1 MSIIEAVN
9 RGNNPFIGGSRT
21 PNAPPP
27 ALGGSIASANTNVS
41 SPEGGEQ
48 PGQPFFARN
57 NQGSNIGIPYTRLVP
72 LGSERLGL
80 AEPLGANEDDHRGT
94 LGAGHQGK
102 KSDFINETEDL
113 RATRIGFIH
122 GRRSFTADGP
132 PASHNVNGFGSNPQT
147 NPYPANPRGPSQYM
161 LAPGMVGTE
170 RFQKLCSLEYLQR
183 YFKTFL
189 SNQSFDLGG
198 LHVPH
203 LRDVRDAGGNPIL
216 DEEGNGTMEP
226 APPPANQGDWWKS
239 GVLRKAM
246 ELTGPGDLPGYYGF
260 QTPKN
265 ALDSGDWTSVVSLGG
280 NADGAY
286 NDDDPKLNSPAKNLP
301 LIRQGIFTMDTSP
314 FLRGKGMLH
323 YMTRCTQHAA
333 MPQTITYAGDD
344 GPQTKTVQPF
354 SMNRCFGDEV
364 AFELLER
371 GLETIGVTDWRPDGI
386 VLSKG
391 TNDPNDKLSDEYF
404 DVRDGQL
411 YNMRIQGPA
420 LASTWTGDPA
430 LEMMPLDK
438 VFIVVIADVW
448 WGRTK
453 QQVDE
458 LERTAGEDGNVP
470 YETQKGPKITK
481 VTLADFKRR
490 AEQMFAGDNEAFPES
505 GRVSLTNFRVEAA
518 TSSQMINYSPL
529 TFDLANEQKT
539 SDNTEKYRKVGG
551 QSRMGLKLNEACGE
565 YIVGGWCIGNVLD
578 TAASRAVFAGA
589 GSNIG
594 VRTAPNSMAIN
605 LNVQIEWWDAD
616 RMYRNFANKQ
626 NADNTPQL
634 TARYQQSHPDF
645 DGEDFPYDAVNI
657 PPLVAADGTSKSE
670 QALGSLAWLPEGEEG
685 EEEGGGGED
694 EGEEY

>member
-41 SPEGGEQ
+41 NPQGGVQ

-72 LGSERLGL
+72 LGSDRIGL
-80 AEPLGANEDDHRGT
+80 ANPTEANEADHRGT
-94 LGAGHQGK
+94 LGSGSNGK

-122 GRRSFTADGP
+122 GRRSFDDDVRLPT
-132 PASHNVNGFGSNPQT
+132 SHNVNGFGVNPQT
-147 NPYPANPRGPSQYM
+147 NPFPANANGPNQYM

-183 YFKTFL
+183 YFKSFL
-189 SNQSFDLGG
+189 STRSIDLGALDSCHG
-198 LHVPH
+198 VVEEDEDGNEVVSEV
-203 LRDVRDAGGNPIL
+203 DVAEQQKR
-216 DEEGNGTMEP
+216 
-226 APPPANQGDWWKS
+226 WWKS
-239 GVLRKAM
+239 GILRKAK
-246 ELTGPGDLPGYYGF
+246 EATGASNVQAFLAFTQPR
-260 QTPKN
+260 N
-265 ALDSGDWTSVVSLGG
+265 ALDTGDWTKAMALGG
-280 NADGAY
+280 IEDGAY
-286 NDDDPKLNSPAKNLP
+286 NADDPSTNSPAKNLP
-301 LIRQGIFTMDTSP
+301 TIRQGIFACDTSP

-323 YMTRCTQHAA
+323 YMTRCTQFAT
-333 MPQTITYAGDD
+333 MPQTLTWEAAD
-344 GPQTKTVQPF
+344 GTNATATVQPY

-364 AFELLER
+364 AFDLLER
-371 GLETIGVTDWRPDGI
+371 ALEDIGVTDWRPDGI

-420 LASTWTGDPA
+420 LTSTWTGDPA

-438 VFIVVIADVW
+438 VFIVIVADVW
-448 WGRTK
+448 FGETK
-453 QQVDE
+453 ARVDG
-458 LERTAGEDGNVP
+458 LDRTAEEGNMTE
-470 YETQKGPKITK
+470 YERAKGDPVTK
-481 VTLADFKRR
+481 RYLPEFKRR
-490 AEQMFAGDNEAFPES
+490 AQQFFEMEEGMDDGKQHTTI
-505 GRVSLTNFRVEAA
+505 TNFRVTTA

-529 TFDLANEQKT
+529 TFDHSGAQKVGANV
-539 SDNTEKYRKVGG
+539 SSYRKVGG
-551 QSRMGLKLNEACGE
+551 QSRMGLKLNQHAGE

-616 RMYRNFANKQ
+616 RMYRSFANKQ
-626 NADNTPQL
+626 DTNNTPQL
-634 TARYQQSHPDF
+634 TARYQRSQNDLLDD
-645 DGEDFPYDAVNI
+645 DGDPKYDPVNI
-657 PPLVAADGTSKSE
+657 PPIPDPNAYNTIPAHVGTSAAWE
-670 QALGSLAWLPEGEEG
+670 LAAEEEEG
-685 EEEGGGGED
+685 EEEAV
-694 EGEEY
+694 EEY